1 MPDQPLEA
9 KYQVR
14 QEYENIAKTQFWAI
28 LSQEVE
34 RRIKTYSEGL
44 EHTNLEIEAHI
55 ASKDQGRIESLRW
68 LVRVIKDIRDGKISL
83 KTPLKSI
90 GGLNV

>member
-1 MPDQPLEA
+1 MPEDLQD

-28 LSQEVE
+28 LSQEVD

-44 EHTNLEIEAHI
+44 EHAELEIRSHL
-55 ASKDQGRIESLRW
+55 ASKDQGRIDSLRW

-83 KTPLKSI
+83 KTPSKVLE
-90 GGLNV
+90 V

>member
-1 MPDQPLEA
+1 MPDQQDLQG

-28 LSQEVE
+28 LSQEVA
-34 RRIKTYSEGL
+34 RRRKTYSEGL
-44 EHTNLEIEAHI
+44 EMSDLEIQSHL
-55 ASKDQGRIESLRW
+55 ASKDQGRIDSLRW

-83 KTPLKSI
+83 KTPSKVLE
-90 GGLNV
+90 V

>member
-28 LSQEVE
+28 LSQEVD
-34 RRIKTYSEGL
+34 RKIKTYSEGL
-44 EHTNLEIEAHI
+44 EDVDLTTMSYI
-55 ASKDQGRIESLRW
+55 ASKDQGRIDSLRW
-68 LVRVIKDIRDGKISL
+68 IVRVIKDIRDGKISL

>member
-1 MPDQPLEA
+1 MSLKLVNVSKIFKDPDHP
-9 KYQVR
+9 K
-14 QEYENIAKTQFWAI
+14 K
-28 LSQEVE
+28 EVVAV
-34 RRIKTYSEGL
+34 EGV
-44 EHTNLEIEAHI
+44 NLEIQAHI
-55 ASKDQGRIESLRW
+55 ASKDQGRIDSLRW